1 MTALR
6 ASQCRRIVHCV
17 THASENRKRN
27 FLATGIGFLG
37 KTLIVLGLLLLAFVG
52 YQLWGTSLE
61 ESRAQSDLA
70 SSFSSEVQQTETS
83 IAAPKPVIRGG
94 AVGRIVIPK
103 IGVDKWIVAGVD
115 WKSLKKG
122 PGLYPDGPLPG
133 QRGNAA
139 IAGHR
144 TTFGAPFERID
155 ELVPGDIITI
165 ETREGTFGYV
175 VASSKVVRA
184 NDVSVLKADPSVES
198 SITLISCWPKYTASR
213 RIIIRAN
220 IAPDNTT
227 PVKSATPLVESIG
240 VSNGPLVG
248 GWFHDAG
255 GILPASILGAA
266 LLAIALIPRI
276 ARRRWAS
283 IPARIATVLVTSAIF
298 LPTLYY
304 FFQNVSRLV
313 PTNL

>member
-1 MTALR
+1 MTDLR
-6 ASQCRRIVHCV
+6 ASQCRRIVHYV
-17 THASENRKRN
+17 TDASENRQRN
-27 FLATGIGFLG
+27 LVATGIGLLG

-61 ESRAQSDLA
+61 ESRAQSNLA
-70 SSFSSEVQQTETS
+70 SSFSSEAQQTETS
-83 IAAPKPVIRGG
+83 IAKPKPVIRGG

-144 TTFGAPFERID
+144 TTFGAPFERVD

-165 ETREGTFGYV
+165 ETREGTFGYI

-184 NDVSVLKADPSVES
+184 NDLSVLKADPMVES

-220 IAPDNTT
+220 IAPDNVTA
-227 PVKSATPLVESIG
+227 VKPSTPLIDTIG
-240 VSNGPLVG
+240 ASDSPLVG
-248 GWFHDAG
+248 GWFHDKG
-255 GILPASILGAA
+255 GIVPASILGIA
-266 LLAIALIPRI
+266 LLVISLVPRLV
-276 ARRRWAS
+276 RRRWAT
-283 IPARIATVLVTSAIF
+283 IPARMATLVFTTAIF